1 MTELAKM
8 ISDSATK
15 LFADTCT
22 EALRVLAEQG
32 EWQHALWDRVAD
44 LGLTQI
50 RPGGPDEEALD
61 LVTLVAVAGVVGA
74 HAVPLPLM
82 ENLLARRALVA
93 AGMDDEALDGPLSI
107 VGLPANLNLTG
118 GPGNWRLS
126 GRLAR
131 VPWGRNATAIV
142 ASAASADGPRTV
154 VVMAAQPTHLDV
166 NCAHE
171 PRDTFDLS
179 AWPIA
184 DEWVG
189 EPGAAASA
197 DVLSREGALIRAA
210 QLAGAMRAVLA
221 MTVQYARERVQF
233 GRPIA
238 QFQAIQHQVVDLAS
252 QAAASQAAV
261 LAAALAGDG
270 AAFEAGAA
278 KLRASEAAG
287 TVIAAAHQVH
297 GAMGFTYE
305 HPLHFHTRRLMAWRD
320 EFGNE
325 AEWARWIGEQV
336 ACLGGDHLWAMIVAP
351 EQYRSLQTGTL
362 AGHA

>member
-1 MTELAKM
+1 MNELTKM

-32 EWQHALWDRVAD
+32 EWQSSLWDMAAD
-44 LGLTQI
+44 LGLTMI
-50 RPGGPDEEALD
+50 RPGGPEEDPLD
-61 LVTLVAVAGVVGA
+61 LVALVTIAGVVGA

-82 ENLLARRALVA
+82 ENLLARRALAA
-93 AGMDDEALDGPLSI
+93 AGLDDEPLEGPLTL
-107 VGLPANLNLTG
+107 VGLPSDLNLTG
-118 GPGNWRLS
+118 EPGSWRLS

-131 VPWGRNATAIV
+131 VPWGRNATAVV
-142 ASAASADGPRTV
+142 ATAASADGPRTV
-154 VVMAAQPTHLDV
+154 VVMGAQPTHLDI

-179 AWPIA
+179 AWPISDA
-184 DEWVG
+184 GVG
-189 EPGAAASA
+189 QPGTAASA
-197 DVLSREGALIRAA
+197 GVLYREGALIRAA
-210 QLAGAMRAVLA
+210 QMAGAMQAVLT

-238 QFQAIQHQVVDLAS
+238 QFQAIQHQVVELAS
-252 QAAASQAAV
+252 QAAASQAAM

-325 AEWARWIGEQV
+325 VEWARWIGEQV

-351 EQYRSLQTGTL
+351 EQYRSLQTEAV